1 MISHESDNVLSLIKA
16 IIILAMILSI
26 LIITGAIYILY
37 RRRKAE
43 RNQARENE
51 LENAVFDALSK
62 RKVIPYCVSLI

>member
-43 RNQARENE
+43 RNQAEKNE
-51 LENAVFDALSK
+51 LENAVFDALSE
-62 RKVIPYCVSLI
+62 KVIPYCVSLI